1 MEISRIIFSLQGNI
15 RDFYL
20 CARPEDIEPA
30 ARQIS
35 DFLKGL
41 ESQDPNPFDTKI
53 LHDAVNGFNKALTS
67 K

>member
-1 MEISRIIFSLQGNI
+1 MNTLMIIARLQGAI
-15 RDFYL
+15 RDFFL
-20 CARPEDIEPA
+20 FARSEDIEPA

-53 LHDAVNGFNKALTS
+53 LHDAVNGFNKALTG